1 MEESAVGRAYAYGRA
16 AAVAF
21 TRGLPYALSLRYALA
36 GIWPV
41 GCRVAGA
48 NGGPAHNF
56 QIYVQMFLAK
66 RSFQSL
72 SLSLFFSRPLVGKI
86 SIVKF
91 RGIEKCFRSFLAL
104 WRTAGGRE
112 RRPTTSR
119 MTYRSRTRSN
129 QRPRSLLSSPG

>member
-1 MEESAVGRAYAYGRA
+1 MEETAVRRAYAHGRA

-48 NGGPAHNF
+48 NGAGGPAHNF

-66 RSFQSL
+66 RFSL
-72 SLSLFFSRPLVGKI
+72 SLSLSPSRGEDIYRKV
-86 SIVKF
+86 
-91 RGIEKCFRSFLAL
+91 
-104 WRTAGGRE
+104 
-112 RRPTTSR
+112 SR
-119 MTYRSRTRSN
+119 N
-129 QRPRSLLSSPG
+129 